1 MMKRLTKAKMVS
13 ITRVLFILGAVS
25 SVVWISISYAI
36 AIYSTVKLGQVYTM
50 SELSEPA
57 MTVFLGTIAAKTMEN
72 IFEHNESVIF
82 GTCKKETKKETNESE
97 GEVV

>member
-1 MMKRLTKAKMVS
+1 MSKKLTNARMVS
-13 ITRVLFILGAVS
+13 ITKTLFILGAIS

-57 MTVFLGTIAAKTMEN
+57 MTVFLGTICAKVLGN
-72 IFEHNESVIF
+72 VFEHNDSVVF
-82 GTCKKETKKETNESE
+82 GKSNKEGFNDSE
-97 GEVV
+97 VI

>member
-1 MMKRLTKAKMVS
+1 MSKKLTQAKMVS

-50 SELSEPA
+50 SELSQPA
-57 MTVFLGTIAAKTMEN
+57 MTVFLGTICAKVLGN
-72 IFEHNESVIF
+72 VFEHNDSVVF
-82 GTCKKETKKETNESE
+82 GKSDKEGFHDSE
-97 GEVV
+97 VI